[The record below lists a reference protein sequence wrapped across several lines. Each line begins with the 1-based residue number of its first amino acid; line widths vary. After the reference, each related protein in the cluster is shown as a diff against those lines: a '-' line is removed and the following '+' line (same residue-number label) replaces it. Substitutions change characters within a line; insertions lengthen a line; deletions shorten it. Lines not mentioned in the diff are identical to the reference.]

1 MEKVEFTAAVKDV
14 FDACKHLSDISDGA
28 RKFTPDGRMVGDIGE
43 VIAKFFFS
51 IELHNV
57 GRYDWD
63 GTYNDRNVQIKT
75 TGGGGTYLKEPP
87 TEGFADGLLMVFFID
102 RESGEYELVYNGDI
116 QRVWN
121 TLNNVLLDKSGAK
134 IISLNRL
141 RELQTSVSREDI
153 IPGRRNIS
161 NEVR

>member
-1 MEKVEFTAAVKDV
+1 
-14 FDACKHLSDISDGA
+14 
-28 RKFTPDGRMVGDIGE
+28 
-43 VIAKFFFS
+43 
-51 IELHNV
+51 LHNV